1 MVITT
6 YKAYFVINFK
16 SYPPFTPSPSKKKS
30 QLRKFGLEIVKK
42 KQKTRKCV
50 HKSIKKWKLVIE
62 ISRI

>member
-30 QLRKFGLEIVKK
+30 QLCKFGLEIVKK
-42 KQKTRKCV
+42 K
-50 HKSIKKWKLVIE
+50 KKLGNVFIRASKNGNLW
-62 ISRI
+62 

>member
-42 KQKTRKCV
+42 KKN
-50 HKSIKKWKLVIE
+50 
-62 ISRI
+62 

>member
-42 KQKTRKCV
+42 T
-50 HKSIKKWKLVIE
+50 KKLGNVFIRASKNGNLW
-62 ISRI
+62 

>member
-42 KQKTRKCV
+42 K
-50 HKSIKKWKLVIE
+50 KKKLGNVFIDRNFQDLTN
-62 ISRI
+62 SAKVY

>member
-42 KQKTRKCV
+42 K
-50 HKSIKKWKLVIE
+50 KKKLGNVFIRA
-62 ISRI
+62 SKNGNLW